1 VLLRPLLA
9 IALVALLAAIPVVSV
24 SNPASGLR
32 TLEAGEGK
40 QVAVWVHGYAAAP
53 ADWVPFVDTIRLP
66 GGYRFVFPEGPESTT
81 PPDGPVGGRAWW
93 RLGLSDYRAS
103 PSAPADLSRAH
114 PAGLVDAAGRVRR
127 LLAEVRTRTGGDS
140 RRMILGGFSQGAMI
154 SAEVAFE
161 SDERLRA
168 LVLLSDTPVDEARLT
183 ASLPKRRGLPVFI
196 SHGRRDDI
204 LPFAAADRLQQTLRQ
219 AGLRVT
225 WYPFEGGH
233 EIPADVVTALNQFLA
248 TLP

>member
-1 VLLRPLLA
+1 MSHA
-9 IALVALLAAIPVVSV
+9 
-24 SNPASGLR
+24 
-32 TLEAGEGK
+32 
-40 QVAVWVHGYAAAP
+40 H
-53 ADWVPFVDTIRLP
+53 
-66 GGYRFVFPEGPESTT
+66 PEG
-81 PPDGPVGGRAWW
+81 
-93 RLGLSDYRAS
+93 
-103 PSAPADLSRAH
+103 
-114 PAGLVDAAGRVRR
+114 LVVAAGRVRH
-127 LLAEVRTRTGGDS
+127 LLGEVRTRTHGDA
-140 RRMILGGFSQGAMI
+140 RRVILGGFSQGAMI

-161 SDERLRA
+161 SDEGLRA
-168 LVLLSDTPVDEARLT
+168 LVLLSDTLVDEARLT

-204 LPFAAADRLQQTLRQ
+204 LPFAAADRLQQALRR